1 MLNELK
7 FNVFLMELPFHFNRK
22 PAESFFSGEYF
33 ISADLLRARNAFIQ
47 SIYDIEA
54 SRNLIGNIILCRV
67 CLSGLA
73 WEGAYLSGITC

>member
-1 MLNELK
+1 
-7 FNVFLMELPFHFNRK
+7 MELPFHFNRK

-54 SRNLIGNIILCRV
+54 SRNLIGNINTLP
-67 CLSGLA
+67 CLLVGFSMGGVHIFQVSHA
-73 WEGAYLSGITC
+73 KRQF